1 MERYT
6 NLNKLYINGQWRDGS
21 KKDKEQEV
29 INPFDGSTVATFV
42 PGTKQDL
49 DEAYKAAQE
58 AQKAWAATT
67 VGEKRDVIEKAA
79 QIIKERKEEIIEW
92 LVKES
97 GSSKLKATLEWKN
110 AFEITR
116 EASSFPGRMHGL
128 IVPSYTPG
136 KESRMY
142 RRPLGVI
149 GVISPWNF
157 PFHLSMRSVA
167 PALATG
173 NAVVLK
179 PASHTPVTGG
189 TLLAK
194 IFEEAGLPKGLFSVV
209 VGSGS
214 DIGDDF
220 VTHDVPKLISFTGS
234 TPVGEGIAEL
244 AGKKLKKLSLELG
257 GNNVMIVL
265 DDADV
270 DKAVDA
276 AVFGKFLHQGQ
287 ICIAIN
293 RILVHEKIHDEFVEK
308 FAAKVKGLP
317 VGNPADDGTIVGP
330 LIDTDAVERIQND
343 LEDSISAGARKVVD
357 GQMRSERLMEP
368 VVLADVKNDMPIAHN
383 EIFGPVAVIIKYKT
397 DEEAV
402 EIANG
407 TQYGLSG
414 AIQTNDTERGVQ
426 LAQRIETGMVHV
438 NDQSVNDEANAA
450 FGGMKESGLGRF
462 NGEFVLEEFTTVQ
475 WITVQHKQ
483 RKYPF

>member
-1 MERYT
+1 MKNYT
-6 NLNKLYINGQWRDGS
+6 DLNKLYINGQWRDGS
-21 KKDKEQEV
+21 KKDKKQEV
-29 INPFDGSTVATFV
+29 INPYDGSTVATFV
-42 PGTKQDL
+42 PGTKDDL
-49 DEAYKAAQE
+49 DEAYQAAQE
-58 AQKAWAATT
+58 AQKKWAATT
-67 VGEKRDVIEKAA
+67 VGQKRDVIERAA
-79 QIIKERKEEIIEW
+79 QIIKERKEEIIDW
-92 LVKES
+92 LVRES
-97 GSSKLKATLEWKN
+97 GSSKLKATLEWN
-110 AFEITR
+110 NDFLITR
-116 EASSFPGRMHGL
+116 EAASFPSRMHGL

-179 PASHTPVTGG
+179 PASHTPITGG

-194 IFEEAGLPKGLFSVV
+194 IFEEAGLPKGLFNVV

-220 VTHDVPKLISFTGS
+220 VTHEVPKLISFTGS

-293 RILVHEKIHDEFVEK
+293 RILVHEQIHDEFVER
-308 FAAKVKGLP
+308 FATKVKELP
-317 VGNPADDGTIVGP
+317 VGNPADEGTIVGP
-330 LIDTDAVERIQND
+330 LIDTDAVERIQKD
-343 LEDSISAGARKVVD
+343 LEESIKAGARKVVD
-357 GQMRSERLMEP
+357 GQMQSERLMEP
-368 VVLADVKNDMPIAHN
+368 VVLADVKNEMPIAHK

-397 DEEAV
+397 DDEAI

-407 TQYGLSG
+407 TKYGLSG
-414 AIQTNDTERGVQ
+414 AIQTRNTERGVQ

-450 FGGMKESGLGRF
+450 FGGMKESGIGRF

-475 WITVQHKQ
+475 WITVQHEE
-483 RKYPF
+483 RNYPF

>member
-1 MERYT
+1 MEKYT
-6 NLNKLYINGQWRDGS
+6 ELNKLYINGQWRDGA
-21 KKDKEQEV
+21 KKDASQEV
-29 INPFDGSTVATFV
+29 INPYDGSTVASFV
-42 PGTKQDL
+42 PGTKEDL
-49 DEAYKAAQE
+49 DEAYRTAEE
-58 AQKAWAATT
+58 AQRRWAQTT
-67 VGEKRDVIEKAA
+67 VAQKRDVLEQAA
-79 QIIKERKEEIIEW
+79 QIIKARKEEIVEW

-97 GSSKLKATLEWKN
+97 GSSKLKATLEWTT
-110 AFEITR
+110 AYEITR
-116 EASSFPGRMHGL
+116 EASSFPSRMHGL

-136 KESRMY
+136 KESRIY
-142 RRPLGVI
+142 RKPLGVI

-179 PASHTPVTGG
+179 PASHTPITGG

-220 VTHDVPKLISFTGS
+220 VTHDVPRLISFTGS
-234 TPVGEGIAEL
+234 TEVGSGIAEK
-244 AGKKLKKLSLELG
+244 AGKHLKKLSLELG

-270 DKAVDA
+270 DRAVNA

-287 ICIAIN
+287 ICIALN
-293 RILVHEKIHDEFVEK
+293 RILVHEAIYEEFVEK
-308 FAAKVKGLP
+308 FAAKVKELP
-317 VGNPADDGTIVGP
+317 VGNPADEKTIVGP
-330 LIDTDAVERIQND
+330 LIDTDAVERIQQD
-343 LEDSISAGARKVVD
+343 LEQSINAGAKKLTGGGVSR
-357 GQMRSERLMEP
+357 ERLMEP
-368 VVLADVKNDMPIAHN
+368 VVLRDASNDMPIAHN
-383 EIFGPVAVIIKYKT
+383 EIFGPVAPIIKFSS
-397 DEEAV
+397 DEEV
-402 EIANG
+402 IKMANS
-407 TQYGLSG
+407 TKYGLSG
-414 AIQTNDTERGVQ
+414 AIQTGNTERGTL
-426 LAQRIETGMVHV
+426 LAQRIDTGMVHV

-462 NGEFVLEEFTTVQ
+462 GGDFVLEEFTTVQ
-475 WITVQHKQ
+475 WVTVQHRE

>member
-6 NLNKLYINGQWRDGS
+6 DLNKLYINGQWRDGS
-21 KKDKEQEV
+21 HKDKKQDV
-29 INPFDGSTVATFV
+29 INPYDGSVLATFV
-42 PGTKQDL
+42 PGTKDDL
-49 DEAYKAAQE
+49 DEAYKTAKE
-58 AQKAWAATT
+58 AQKAWAATP
-67 VGEKRDVIEKAA
+67 VGQKRDVIERAA
-79 QIIKERKEEIIEW
+79 QIIREREEEIIEW
-92 LVKES
+92 LVRES
-97 GSSKLKATLEWKN
+97 GSSKLKASLECKN

-116 EASSFPGRMHGL
+116 EASSYPSRMHGL

-142 RRPLGVI
+142 RSPLGVI

-179 PASHTPVTGG
+179 PASHTPITGA

-194 IFEEAGLPKGLFSVV
+194 IFEEAGLPKGVFNVV

-220 VTHDVPKLISFTGS
+220 VTHPIPKLISFTGS

-244 AGKKLKKLSLELG
+244 AGKHLKKLSLELG

-270 DKAVDA
+270 DKAVEA
-276 AVFGKFLHQGQ
+276 SVFGKFLHQGQ

-293 RILVHEKIHDEFVEK
+293 RILVHEKIHDAFVEK
-308 FAAKVKGLP
+308 FVAKVKELP
-317 VGNPADDGTIVGP
+317 VGNPAEDNTIVGP
-330 LIDTDAVERIQND
+330 LIDTDAVERIQKD
-343 LEDSISAGARKVVD
+343 LEESIKAGAKKVVN
-357 GQMRSERLMEP
+357 GQMRSDRLMEP
-368 VVLADVKNDMPIAHN
+368 IVLTDVKNDMPIAHN
-383 EIFGPVAVIIKYKT
+383 EIFGPVAVVIKYKT
-397 DEEAV
+397 DDEAV
-402 EIANG
+402 ELANA
-407 TQYGLSG
+407 TKYGLSG
-414 AIQTNDTERGVQ
+414 AIQTSNTERGVQ
-426 LAQRIETGMVHV
+426 LAQRLETGMVHI

-462 NGEFVLEEFTTVQ
+462 NGEFVLEEFTTMQ
-475 WITVQHKQ
+475 WISVQHTP
-483 RKYPF
+483 REYPF